1 VALVLPRRADWLTAF
16 FELLAHCLIAR
27 SAREERA
34 GSRRLRRRSQ
44 RKAPLAAP
52 ATVLIRIRTDCG
64 SLFVGMTGL
73 TRQVVRSRLV
83 QVYGVASCLMRSLSA
98 GAG

>member
-34 GSRRLRRRSQ
+34 EPPTSSSLAEESAARSS
-44 RKAPLAAP
+44 
-52 ATVLIRIRTDCG
+52 G
-64 SLFVGMTGL
+64 H
-73 TRQVVRSRLV
+73 RSDTY
-83 QVYGVASCLMRSLSA
+83 QD
-98 GAG
+98 